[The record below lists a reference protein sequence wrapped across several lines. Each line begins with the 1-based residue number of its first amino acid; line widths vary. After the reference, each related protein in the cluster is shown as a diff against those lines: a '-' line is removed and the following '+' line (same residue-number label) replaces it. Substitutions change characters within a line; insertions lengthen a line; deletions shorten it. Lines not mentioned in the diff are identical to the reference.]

1 IGNSEKLASFRILPR
16 LTHTYN
22 ITLEWINKRQHS
34 TLPISNFVVEKTSR
48 NRRATTKPID
58 DIIVCLPSTFD
69 LTRQLLLQHFDLL
82 LKKINASNAKYISDA
97 ILSVSRRI
105 PDEIFLEKYLN
116 FIQNEQFQK
125 LGTTANKELL
135 RLLVEFVSNT

>member
-1 IGNSEKLASFRILPR
+1 DKEIGNYEKLASFRILRR

-22 ITLEWINKRQHS
+22 ITLEWFNQKQDSALSICNS
-34 TLPISNFVVEKTSR
+34 TVTKTYR
-48 NRRATTKPID
+48 NRGAAAKPLD
-58 DIIVCLPSTFD
+58 DIIICLPSTFD
-69 LTRQLLLQHFDLL
+69 LTPQLLLQHFDLI
-82 LKKINASNAKYISDA
+82 LKKLNASNAKYISDA

-125 LGTTANKELL
+125 L
-135 RLLVEFVSNT
+135 